1 MRMHAKK
8 LLAIGGLLVFAFTV
22 KVGAQEKSPMKLVA
36 TTPLPGFTGDFDHFA
51 VDLKGKRLF
60 LTAEDHKTV
69 EVFDLDGK
77 RIKSIEGFDQPHAIL
92 FMPDVNKFI
101 VTDGD
106 GFGRVEL
113 VSGEDYKIL
122 DTIKL
127 PPGVDGAVYNP
138 VNKYY
143 YVESGA
149 EEKGGQTH
157 KLNII
162 DSRAFK
168 LVGDITL
175 PGTHSEAMSI
185 TRDGKKMYVNL
196 STPKEVGV
204 VDLATRE
211 LTARWPITGAETPNS
226 MALDEPN
233 HRLFIATR
241 TPPKFFAFDT
251 ETGKIVTTAPIAAF
265 NDDMWFDA
273 ARKRI
278 YLSGSEITTVLA
290 QKDADH
296 YEFVAEVK
304 TGFRAKTS
312 LYVPQ
317 LNRFYAAVS
326 GKGKPEPEQHLAV
339 EVFDVLP

>member
-1 MRMHAKK
+1 MYAKK
-8 LLAIGGLLVFAFTV
+8 LLAIGTLFFCTFAL
-22 KVGAQEKSPMKLVA
+22 KLGAQEKMPMKLVA

-77 RIKSIEGFDQPHAIL
+77 RITSITGFGQPHAIL

-106 GFGRVEL
+106 GFGMVEL

-122 DTIKL
+122 NTIKL
-127 PPGVDGAVYNP
+127 PPEVDGAVYNP

-143 YVESGA
+143 YVESGSD
-149 EEKGGQTH
+149 EKDSKTH
-157 KLNII
+157 KINII
-162 DSRAFK
+162 DSAAFK

-175 PGTHSEAMSI
+175 PGTHSEAMAI

-204 VDLATRE
+204 VDLSTRE
-211 LTARWPITGAETPNS
+211 LIARWPITGAETPNS

-241 TPPKFFAFDT
+241 NPPKFIVFDT
-251 ETGKIVTTAPIAAF
+251 DTGKIVTTAPIAAF
-265 NDDMWFDA
+265 NDDMWFDV
-273 ARKRI
+273 ARRRI
-278 YLSGSEITTVLA
+278 YLSGSETTTVLA

-296 YEFVAEVK
+296 YEFVAEVP
-304 TGFRAKTS
+304 TGYRAKTS

-326 GKGKPEPEQHLAV
+326 GKGKPGAELAV
-339 EVFDVLP
+339 KVFDVQP